1 MRKGCRN
8 ALRVGTNRT
17 EAFSLIACFN
27 VLGHCLTPG
36 LLVRREG
43 GLEPEFMQGC
53 GTLGAAMA
61 KTESHLQNQESLLV
75 WLDWFAK
82 ETKAHPET
90 NVQLLKIDG
99 HSSRDCSAVRERA
112 RALGVEMFQLVGH
125 TTSRMCE
132 VDTHLAAPF
141 KRRVS
146 FAYTLECC
154 RHPSRETFPLGEN
167 VRLVLTAF
175 HETATKDRLSNAFPD
190 TGFYGVGGPSL
201 EKMLSRLP
209 KRNAVAES

>member
-1 MRKGCRN
+1 M
-8 ALRVGTNRT
+8 
-17 EAFSLIACFN
+17 SLIQEHSHGALSLAEALACFN

-43 GLEPEFMQGC
+43 GLKPEFMQGC

-82 ETKAHPET
+82 ETKAHPAT

-99 HSSRDCSAVRERA
+99 HSSRYCSAVRERA
-112 RALGVEMFQLVGH
+112 RALGVEMFKLVGH

-154 RHPSRETFPLGEN
+154 RHMVHGDEH
-167 VRLVLTAF
+167 VAVLAAQQRAHARPAPRRHHHVQLDARAVWLQEAALSVHLL
-175 HETATKDRLSNAFPD
+175 HEL
-190 TGFYGVGGPSL
+190 
-201 EKMLSRLP
+201 
-209 KRNAVAES
+209 